1 MRIPWSSDEHRN
13 MCVIGEIVI
22 MTLLIRDYKKG
33 KKVEARRLK
42 NLGDRVRDR
51 EQKHWETQREG
62 GETR

>member
-1 MRIPWSSDEHRN
+1 

-22 MTLLIRDYKKG
+22 MTLLIRAYKKG